1 MDGFTYHNLFATKGI
16 EYIIIIAFLLL
27 IIPFWVLLNRPLT
40 APKKLRNAFSTL
52 SATILRI
59 PQGIFFSNSHTWAHM
74 QKSGAARVG
83 LDDLLLHLTGPV
95 ELTMMKRAGAT
106 VKKGEP
112 VSEISHEGRKL
123 IIASPVSGEIVAVN
137 RLVEDD
143 PSILNS
149 DPYGKGWIYSITP
162 SAWVAEASSFH
173 FASEASTWFRKELE
187 RFRDFVA
194 HSVSR
199 NTPEVQ
205 PVYLQDGGELIDNP
219 LAAMPEE
226 VWNDF
231 QEEFL
236 K

>member
-1 MDGFTYHNLFATKGI
+1 MDGFTYHNLFATKGT

-27 IIPFWVLLNRPLT
+27 IIPFWMLLNKPLT
-40 APKKLRNAFSTL
+40 VPKKLRNAFNTL
-52 SATILRI
+52 SASILRI
-59 PQGIFFSNSHTWAHM
+59 PQGIFFSNNHTWAHM
-74 QKSGAARVG
+74 QKSGDARVG

-95 ELTMMKRAGAT
+95 KLTMIKSPGAT
-106 VKKGEP
+106 VRKGEP
-112 VSEISHEGRKL
+112 VSEIGHEGRKL

-137 RLVEDD
+137 NVVEND

-149 DPYGKGWIYSITP
+149 DPYGKGWIYSIRP
-162 SAWVAEASSFH
+162 SEWVAEASGFH
-173 FASEASTWFRKELE
+173 FASEASSWSGKELD

-194 HSVSR
+194 HSVNR
-199 NTPEVQ
+199 YTPEVQ